1 MIPGH
6 GAGTSGPKAVYQR
19 SEVTIIKDRQSCIPL
34 TRILQDGDIVAL
46 LTPVVP
52 PAQVQLEAKED
63 RDPFEPLGRAL
74 AERHPWI
81 RHVPYTSRNGITS
94 THVGFIKRAKAVIF
108 VISGLPVAGQ
118 SSQVEMAEIAR
129 AIGEQRPQIIVACQS
144 VDDLGLLEAD
154 FSTIIELPGYSSSHL
169 QEAAAILFGEAATPR
184 TNVLDVD
191 KIVEPPRFWPPD
203 AWDCT
208 KDDITPIHELWN
220 QCLPDQFRL
229 DKFGLK
235 SLLQRDGYAMHF
247 IAQDPESRETIGFC
261 ATYTTFVDQG
271 GERLIGS
278 LAMILVKPYYRRRGV
293 GRSLYEHAFRQLK
306 RIRGV
311 DRIQLGSTFPRLL
324 YGIPAEFSSV
334 EWFERRG
341 WRMDCQGPGRGQE
354 VCDLLL
360 KMDDWPSGFPAVS
373 SGLNFRQA
381 TFDDFNAITDFV
393 EKESSR
399 KDTMGWYDQYANLAR
414 DGRFSDII
422 LGLQGSTIIATAM
435 VYTPNDGSS
444 VAQDLPWAR
453 TIGADVGGA
462 TCICITG
469 WYQLLLLQ
477 CQIAKLT
484 ADDDLIMT
492 NSKDTVM
499 IRLLDACVSVL
510 KKQGMNQLFLDGVK
524 GGYDGFLSIGEP
536 DRCLGFTPE
545 DINV

>member
-6 GAGTSGPKAVYQR
+6 GAGASGPRVGYHR
-19 SEVTIIKDRQSCIPL
+19 SEVTIVRDRQSCIPL
-34 TRILQDGDIVAL
+34 GKLLHDGAVVAL

-52 PAQVQLEAKED
+52 PVQQEAKDD
-63 RDPFEPLGRAL
+63 RDPFEPFGRAL
-74 AERHPWI
+74 AEKHPWI

-94 THVGFIKRAKAVIF
+94 THVGFIKRAKAIIF
-108 VISGLPVAGQ
+108 VVTGLPMAAGQ
-118 SSQVEMAEIAR
+118 PSQVEMAEIAR
-129 AIGEQRPQIIVACQS
+129 AIGEQRPQIIVACQN
-144 VDDLGLLEAD
+144 VNDLGLLEAD
-154 FSTIIELPGYSSSHL
+154 FPTIIELPGYSAPRL
-169 QEAAAILFGEAATPR
+169 REAAAILFGEAPAAIAPLPPPPPR
-184 TNVLDVD
+184 SSVLDVD
-191 KIVEPPRFWPPD
+191 KIVEPPRHWPPD
-203 AWDCT
+203 VWDCA

-229 DKFGLK
+229 DKFGLQ

-247 IAQDPESRETIGFC
+247 TVQDPENREVIGFC
-261 ATYTTFVDQG
+261 ATYTTFVDQA

-278 LAMILVKPYYRRRGV
+278 LAMILVKPYFRRRGV
-293 GRSLYEHAFRQLK
+293 GRSLYEHALRQLK

-341 WRMDCQGPGRGQE
+341 WRMECQGPGSGQE

-381 TFDDFNAITDFV
+381 TFDDFGAVTEFV
-393 EKESSR
+393 ERESAR
-399 KDTMGWYDQYANLAR
+399 TDKMGWYDQYANLAR
-414 DGRFSDII
+414 DGRFNDII
-422 LGLQGSTIIATAM
+422 LGLQGAAIVATAL
-435 VYTPNDGSS
+435 VYTPSDGSP

-462 TCICITG
+462 TCICIT
-469 WYQLLLLQ
+469 
-477 CQIAKLT
+477 
-484 ADDDLIMT
+484 DDDLIMT

-510 KKQGMNQLFLDGVK
+510 KKQGMGQLFLDGVK
-524 GGYDGFLSIGEP
+524 GGHDGFLSIGES
-536 DRCLGFTPE
+536 CLYFTEVAVLSMPR
-545 DINV
+545 

>member
-1 MIPGH
+1 M
-6 GAGTSGPKAVYQR
+6 
-19 SEVTIIKDRQSCIPL
+19 KDRQSCIPL
-34 TRILQDGDIVAL
+34 SKLLHDGGVVAL

-52 PAQVQLEAKED
+52 PPVQQEAKDD
-63 RDPFEPLGRAL
+63 RDPFEPFGRAL
-74 AERHPWI
+74 AEKHPWI

-108 VISGLPVAGQ
+108 VISGPPVTAGQ
-118 SSQVEMAEIAR
+118 PSQVEMAEIAR
-129 AIGEQRPQIIVACQS
+129 AIGEQRPQIIVACQN

-154 FSTIIELPGYSSSHL
+154 FSTIIELPGYSPLHL
-169 QEAAAILFGEAATPR
+169 REAAAILFGEAAGVATPPPPPR
-184 TNVLDVD
+184 RNVLDVD
-191 KIVEPPRFWPPD
+191 KIVEPPRHWPPD
-203 AWDCT
+203 VWDCA

-229 DKFGLK
+229 DKFGLQ

-247 IAQDPESRETIGFC
+247 IVQDPENREVIGFC
-261 ATYTTFVDQG
+261 ATYTTFVDQA

-278 LAMILVKPYYRRRGV
+278 LAMILVRPYFRRRGV
-293 GRSLYEHAFRQLK
+293 GRSLYEHALRQLK

-341 WRMDCQGPGRGQE
+341 WRMECQGPGSGQE

-381 TFDDFNAITDFV
+381 TFDDFGAITEFV

-399 KDTMGWYDQYANLAR
+399 TDKMGWYDQYANLAR
-414 DGRFSDII
+414 DGRFHDII
-422 LGLQGSTIIATAM
+422 LGLQGATIIATAM

-462 TCICITG
+462 TCICIT
-469 WYQLLLLQ
+469 
-477 CQIAKLT
+477 
-484 ADDDLIMT
+484 DDDLVMT

-510 KKQGMNQLFLDGVK
+510 KKQGMSQLFLDGVK
-524 GGYDGFLSIGEP
+524 GGHDGFLSIGESP
-536 DRCLGFTPE
+536 PVLP
-545 DINV
+545 